1 MSKVLV
7 AGATGHLGR
16 ALVPAL
22 AASGHEVFA
31 MCRDASSDS
40 LAALSDSITGIREGD
55 ASQPETLAGVID
67 VVDTI
72 VSTIGLTKP
81 VKHLSFDDVDWQCN
95 ANLLQAA
102 EASAVARFVYVSVAG
117 IDLPGARGVA
127 VLDAK
132 ARFEEALRLSPLK
145 WSIVRPSGYF
155 WNYGLFLQ
163 MAREHGVVPVLGN
176 GNAMTTPV
184 YEADLAAAICDH
196 LDDDGATYTVGGP
209 DDLSANDVGEL
220 ISTAL
225 GKKIHIVHVPDPVTE
240 VALDVMKPLSRNE
253 YDTWAFFHW
262 TMTAGATADHVG
274 TTHLADWLVEH
285 RRDSF

>member
-1 MSKVLV
+1 MTKVLV

-31 MCRDASSDS
+31 MCRGAGSDS
-40 LAALSDSITGIREGD
+40 LAALSGSITGIREGD
-55 ASQPETLAGVID
+55 ASQPETLAWVID

-102 EASAVARFVYVSVAG
+102 EASALARFVYVSVAG

-132 ARFEEALRLSPLK
+132 ARFEETLRRSALK

-155 WNYGLFLQ
+155 WNYGLFMQ
-163 MAREHGVVPVLGN
+163 MAREHGVVPVLGD
-176 GNAMTTPV
+176 GTARTTPV
-184 YEADLAAAICDH
+184 HEGDLAKAICDR
-196 LDDDGATYTVGGP
+196 LDDDGATYAVGGP
-209 DDLSANDVGEL
+209 DDLSANDVGGL
-220 ISTAL
+220 ISKAL
-225 GKKIHIVHVPDPVTE
+225 GKKIHMVHVPEPVTE
-240 VALDVMKPLSRNE
+240 VALDVMKPFSRNE

-274 TTHLADWLVEH
+274 TTHLADWLREH
-285 RRDSF
+285 RDDSF